1 MAAPGGT
8 GYRRGPE
15 SGAEVRLEAYL
26 CLGLKGVLDRIPA
39 RLWGRPGERAC
50 CLWFSDSTP
59 VLAVGARIPFF
70 LPLLMK
76 R

>member
-26 CLGLKGVLDRIPA
+26 CLGLKGVLDRF
-39 RLWGRPGERAC
+39 RQDSGEGQGERAC